1 MKKLSSLIF
10 LSLFFSFS
18 AYSSEVDICLEKAQ
32 TQREMT
38 LCQDVNLTK
47 ADAELNRVYN
57 LIRKVYADDKV
68 FLSKLKASQ
77 LAWIKL
83 RDADLEMSF
92 PLEDKQLQYGSVYR
106 MCAMDIETK
115 QTLQR
120 VEYLK
125 KWLAGAKEGNV
136 CSGSIKRPDDI
147 NKALKK
153 I

>member
-1 MKKLSSLIF
+1 MKKLSSLIILSIF
-10 LSLFFSFS
+10 LSSS
-18 AYSSEVDICLEKAQ
+18 ACSSEVDICLEKAQ

-38 LCQDVNLTK
+38 LCQGVNLTK

-57 LIRKVYADDKV
+57 LIRKVYADDKE

-92 PLEDKQLQYGSVYR
+92 PLADKQLQYGSIYR
-106 MCAMDIETK
+106 MCAMGIETK

-125 KWLAGAKEGNV
+125 KWLAGVKEGDV
-136 CSGSIKRPDDI
+136 CSGSIKGTDDI
-147 NKALKK
+147 NDSLKK